1 MDILDK
7 IKSQSRIDV
16 NEVIEI
22 LKRELKVT
30 DYTIEKLNYSLY
42 ATLQII
48 LNKTN
53 RIYIIE
59 DMFTLWVDMTKDY
72 WVLNRYDKIGSSIKN
87 EEQEKTDKQ
96 ADEGLKVKRIERGDT
111 NIEFRDSNNETTIN
125 GITYKTGTIEYDED
139 LLLNKY
145 LKRLYKFRLLGN
157 KRRW

>member
-1 MDILDK
+1 MAILDK
-7 IKSQSRIDV
+7 IKGQSRINV
-16 NEVIEI
+16 NEVIDI
-22 LKRELKVT
+22 LKSELKVT
-30 DYTIEKLNYSLY
+30 DDTIEKLHYSLY
-42 ATLQII
+42 ATLQFI

-72 WVLNRYDKIGSSIKN
+72 WFLNGYDKINNSSADK
-87 EEQEKTDKQ
+87 EQANKQ
-96 ADEGLKVKRIERGDT
+96 DDEGLKVKRIERGDT

-125 GITYKTGTIEYDED
+125 GVTYKTGTIEYDDD

>member
-1 MDILDK
+1 MAILDK
-7 IKSQSRIDV
+7 IKGQSRINV
-16 NEVIEI
+16 NEVIDI
-22 LKRELKVT
+22 LKSQLKIT
-30 DYTIEKLNYSLY
+30 EDTLEKLHYSLY
-42 ATLQII
+42 ATLQLI

-53 RIYIIE
+53 RNYIIE

-72 WVLNRYDKIGSSIKN
+72 WFLNGYDKTYNSSED
-87 EEQEKTDKQ
+87 EEQTDKQ
-96 ADEGLKVKRIERGDT
+96 DDEGLKVKRIERGDT

-125 GITYKTGTIEYDED
+125 GVTYKTGTIEYNDD

>member
-1 MDILDK
+1 MAILDK
-7 IKSQSRIDV
+7 IKGQSRINV
-16 NEVIEI
+16 NEVIDI
-22 LKRELKVT
+22 LKNELKVT
-30 DYTIEKLNYSLY
+30 DDTIEKLHYSLY
-42 ATLQII
+42 ATLQLI

-53 RIYIIE
+53 RSYIIE

-72 WVLNRYDKIGSSIKN
+72 WFLNGYDKTYNSSED
-87 EEQEKTDKQ
+87 EEQTDKQ
-96 ADEGLKVKRIERGDT
+96 DDEGLKVKRIERGDT

-125 GITYKTGTIEYDED
+125 GVTYKTGTIEYDDD

>member
-1 MDILDK
+1 MAILDK
-7 IKSQSRIDV
+7 IKGQSRINV
-16 NEVIEI
+16 NEVIDI
-22 LKRELKVT
+22 LKNELKVT
-30 DYTIEKLNYSLY
+30 DDTIEKLHYSLY
-42 ATLQII
+42 ATLQLI

-53 RIYIIE
+53 RSYIIE

-72 WVLNRYDKIGSSIKN
+72 WFLNGYNKTCNSSED
-87 EEQEKTDKQ
+87 EEQIDKQ
-96 ADEGLKVKRIERGDT
+96 DDEGLKVKIIERGDT

-125 GITYKTGTIEYDED
+125 GVTYKTGTIEYDDD

>member
-1 MDILDK
+1 MAILDK
-7 IKSQSRIDV
+7 IKGQSRINV
-16 NEVIEI
+16 NEVIDI
-22 LKRELKVT
+22 LKSQLKIT
-30 DYTIEKLNYSLY
+30 EDTLEKLHYSLY
-42 ATLQII
+42 ATLQLI

-53 RIYIIE
+53 RNYIIE

-72 WVLNRYDKIGSSIKN
+72 WFLNGYDKTYNSSED
-87 EEQEKTDKQ
+87 EEQTDKQ
-96 ADEGLKVKRIERGDT
+96 DDEGLKVKRIERGDT

-125 GITYKTGTIEYDED
+125 GVTYKTGTIEYDDD